1 MPARSLAQRL
11 ARHERLERLRRLQE
25 RPGLR
30 GALEVLRALAQEWRD
45 DRVSGLA
52 AEIAFFG
59 VLSVFPGLLALA
71 AGLGSLEGLVGQ
83 EVAADTERAVLLA
96 LSDSLGEDSATV
108 GAVRSLFVEQRPGLL
123 TAGLGFA
130 VVGLSRGF
138 GAVIRALDVAYDVEE
153 RRPWLHRRLLA
164 VGLSLGSLAV
174 AVVLLAV
181 FVLGPL
187 LGGGRG
193 LVDTL
198 GLQGALAALWTW
210 ARWPLALLALVA
222 WAATLLHIAPNHR
235 TPWRADVPGAVLAAA
250 IWIVTS
256 IGFRAFLAVAGEGN
270 QVFGALGGALTVLFW
285 LYLLGIGIVLGGE
298 LNAVLAAR
306 KGIEQELR
314 V

>member
-1 MPARSLAQRL
+1 MLRVL
-11 ARHERLERLRRLQE
+11 AR
-25 RPGLR
+25 
-30 GALEVLRALAQEWRD
+30 EWRD

-71 AGLGSLEGLVGQ
+71 AGLGSLEALVGQ
-83 EVAADTERAVLLA
+83 EVAADTERAVLMA
-96 LSDSLGEDSATV
+96 LSDSLGNDSATV
-108 GAVRSLFVEQRPGLL
+108 DAVRSLFAEQRPGLL
-123 TAGLGFA
+123 TLGLGLA

-164 VGLSLGSLAV
+164 VGLSMGSLVV
-174 AVVLLAV
+174 AVLLLAV

-193 LVDTL
+193 VVDAL

-222 WAATLLHIAPNHR
+222 WAATLLHLAPNHR
-235 TPWRADVPGAVLAAA
+235 TPWRTDVPGAALAAA
-250 IWIVTS
+250 VWIVTS
-256 IGFRAFLAVAGEGN
+256 IGFRTFLAVAGEGN

-306 KGIEQELR
+306 KGVAQELR